1 MPLTS
6 KQAFKVGFLYRCAE
20 EGLSKEATE
29 KRVAVSYEKQAQVGA
44 IVGGASGAAG
54 YAARLLTLAPLLGI
68 GAAGLGGHLVGSGLG
83 KLQAEA
89 TSGSLPSDSVPEE
102 VKRLRHA
109 EILEEYARQTR
120 EAKRRAAAAKRKRK
134 RELNVVT
141 SYP

>member
-29 KRVAVSYEKQAQVGA
+29 QRVAVSYEKQAIPLLGQ
-44 IVGGASGAAG
+44 AAGLTG

-68 GAAGLGGHLVGSGLG
+68 GAAGLGGHLVGGGLG

-89 TSGSLPSDSVPEE
+89 TSGALPSDSVPEE

-120 EAKRRAAAAKRKRK
+120 DAKRRAAAAKRKRK

-141 SYP
+141 GYP

>member
-29 KRVAVSYEKQAQVGA
+29 KRVAVSYEKQAIIPLLGQ
-44 IVGGASGAAG
+44 AAGVTG

-89 TSGSLPSDSVPEE
+89 TSGSLPSDRVPEE

-109 EILEEYARQTR
+109 EILGEYARQTR
-120 EAKRRAAAAKRKRK
+120 EAKRRAVAAKRKRK
-134 RELNVVT
+134 RELSVVT
-141 SYP
+141 GYP